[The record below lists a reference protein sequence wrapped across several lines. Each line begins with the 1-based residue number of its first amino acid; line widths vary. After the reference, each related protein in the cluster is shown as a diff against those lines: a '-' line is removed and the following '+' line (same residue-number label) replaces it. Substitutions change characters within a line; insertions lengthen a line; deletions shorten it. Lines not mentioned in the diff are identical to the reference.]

1 MKHRPEIYE
10 SVIER
15 IITDSKNLYNLDL
28 SRSSLTSKNPIAR
41 VTLSNNKYVKIDIS
55 TDGRDGY
62 SYYTNSDQDPDY
74 TFNNIIASIKRN
86 SIRGEFLNYWT
97 NDGSIRSNRP
107 TTEGYRY
114 IMDRINS
121 MMNSV
126 DDEVNRAKYIVN
138 IFNTKEKEI
147 FKSNNLSISTINT
160 GVSVKETISRNFEW
174 SMSGKPNRRRILISK
189 DESGYSMDID
199 EGIFQSYNGQTPK
212 LISWERI
219 YELPPNEKDMDK
231 FLNLFLRVYEYY
243 FG

>member
-1 MKHRPEIYE
+1 
-10 SVIER
+10 
-15 IITDSKNLYNLDL
+15 
-28 SRSSLTSKNPIAR
+28 
-41 VTLSNNKYVKIDIS
+41 
-55 TDGRDGY
+55 
-62 SYYTNSDQDPDY
+62 
-74 TFNNIIASIKRN
+74 
-86 SIRGEFLNYWT
+86 
-97 NDGSIRSNRP
+97 
-107 TTEGYRY
+107 
-114 IMDRINS
+114 MDRINS